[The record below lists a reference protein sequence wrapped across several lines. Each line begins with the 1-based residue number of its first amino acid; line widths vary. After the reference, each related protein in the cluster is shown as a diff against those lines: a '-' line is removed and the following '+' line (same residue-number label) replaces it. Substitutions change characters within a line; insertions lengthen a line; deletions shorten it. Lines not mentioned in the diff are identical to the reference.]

1 MTLAPAPLLTNGATH
16 SAQTFRMMIR
26 DLARGSEGVTEGND
40 LKVTPLTVPAG
51 GVLVGDGSGIVRGRA
66 ASWQGHYTAYN
77 IGTAVVNIAPTGAT
91 ARTDMVVL
99 RVLDPEYE
107 GNKDPATD
115 PVVFFD
121 VVSGVSATATTPPAG
136 YSAIPLARIA
146 LPANTGTVTA
156 AMITDLRRI
165 CNPRKDRT
173 LYSVFP
179 STASDLTYSDN
190 KWHNWP
196 SVATWNVAVPSWAV
210 SARVMI
216 TIAGLR
222 LTKADVF
229 ARMQTVLGTGSAA
242 ILGQDTYID
251 DDQGNGTRRNTV
263 VLGDNLAIPVAMR
276 GTTQRLTIQ
285 TYMYKAPT
293 GDLRVDGGTSL
304 FADVEFYEG
313 IV

>member
-1 MTLAPAPLLTNGATH
+1 MTLAQAPLLTNGATH

-66 ASWQGHYTAYN
+66 AAWQGHYTAYN
-77 IGTAVVNIAPTGAT
+77 IGTAPVNIAPTGAT
-91 ARTDMVVL
+91 ARTDMVLL

-107 GNKDPATD
+107 GNRDPASD

-121 VVSGVSATATTPPAG
+121 VASGVSSTATAPPAG
-136 YSAIPLARIA
+136 YSAIPLARINM
-146 LPANTGTVTA
+146 PANTGTITA

-173 LYSVFP
+173 LYSAFP
-179 STASDLTYSDN
+179 GAASDLTYSDN

-196 SVATWNVAVPSWAV
+196 AAAGWNISVPSWAV
-210 SARVMI
+210 SAKVMV

-222 LTKADVF
+222 MTKADVY
-229 ARMQTVLGTGSAA
+229 AKMQTVLGTGSAA
-242 ILGQDTYID
+242 VLGEDTFID
-251 DDQGNGTRRNTV
+251 DDQGTGTRRNTV
-263 VLGDNLAIPVAMR
+263 VLGDNLGVPTAMR
-276 GTTQRLTIQ
+276 GTTQRLALQ
-285 TYMYKAPT
+285 TYMYKSPT
-293 GDLRVDGGTSL
+293 GDLRVDAGTSI
-304 FADVEFYEG
+304 FADVEFTEG

>member
-1 MTLAPAPLLTNGATH
+1 MTLAQAPLLTNGATH

-26 DLARGSEGVTEGND
+26 DLARGSEGVTEFND

-66 ASWQGHYTAYN
+66 AAWQGHYTAYN
-77 IGTAVVNIAPTGAT
+77 IGTAPVNIAPTGAS
-91 ARTDMVVL
+91 ARTDMVL
-99 RVLDPEYE
+99 MRVLDPEYE
-107 GNKDPATD
+107 GNRNPATD

-121 VVSGVSATATTPPAG
+121 VASGVSSTATTPPAG
-136 YSAIPLARIA
+136 YSAIPLARIS

-173 LYSVFP
+173 LYNAYP
-179 STASDLTYSDN
+179 GTASDLTYSDN

-196 SVATWNVAVPSWAV
+196 TAAAWNVYVPSWAV
-210 SARVMI
+210 SAKVMV

-222 LTKADVF
+222 LTKADVY
-229 ARMQTVLGTGSAA
+229 ARMQTVLGTGSSA
-242 ILGQDTYID
+242 ILGEDTFID
-251 DDQGNGTRRNTV
+251 DDQGNNTRRNTV
-263 VLGDNLAIPVAMR
+263 VLGDNLGVPAAMR
-276 GTTQRLTIQ
+276 GTTQRLTLQ

-293 GDLRVDGGTSL
+293 GDLRVDSGTSI
-304 FADVEFYEG
+304 FADVEFTEG
-313 IV
+313 TV